1 MTDLLLRLFVKHAS
15 DTSDPAVRAGY
26 GRLAGVTGIVC
37 NLLLFALKLLAGTI
51 SGSVSITADAV
62 NNLSD
67 ASGSI
72 VTLVGFKLASRP
84 ADDEHPYG
92 HARMEYLSGLAVA
105 VLILVIGVELVK
117 SSVGKILHPE
127 AVEFSA
133 LIVVILVC
141 SILVKLWMAV
151 FNRKLGR
158 RIGSAALTAAA
169 ADSRN
174 DVISTGAVLL
184 ACIVGQ
190 LTGLKIDG
198 YVGLLVA
205 LFILWSGVGIAKDTI
220 DPLIGAKPDESL
232 VHAIA
237 YLMTSH
243 PSILGI
249 HDLMVHDYGPGRRF
263 ASVHAEL
270 DHRIDPLVAH
280 EILDEIERQAKSDLH
295 VDLVIHY
302 DPVVTDDPELTRLH
316 ILVDDLLAEMD
327 SRLKTHDFRMVP
339 GGGHTN
345 LIFDIAVPQD
355 IKLTKQD
362 IQSRLEEALRTRE
375 GKIYHTVITFDPI
388 AFNQESCEHLP
399 NGQ

>member
-1 MTDLLLRLFVKHAS
+1 MEQAQYNIRARIGKLS
-15 DTSDPAVRAGY
+15 GAV
-26 GRLAGVTGIVC
+26 GIIC
-37 NLLLFALKLLAGTI
+37 NCLLAAGKLIVGHMT
-51 SGSVSITADAV
+51 SSMSITADGL

-67 ASGSI
+67 GASSI
-72 VTLVGFKLASRP
+72 VTLLGFKLAEKP
-84 ADDEHPYG
+84 ADRKHPYG
-92 HARMEYLSGLAVA
+92 HARIEYIAGLTVA
-105 VLILVIGVELVK
+105 VMILFIGLELGK
-117 SSVGKILHPE
+117 SSVEKLIDPE
-127 AVEFSA
+127 PIEFSFTA
-133 LIVVILVC
+133 VWVLFA
-141 SILVKLWMAV
+141 SILVKLFMML
-151 FNRKLGR
+151 FNLKMGR
-158 RIGSAALTAAA
+158 RINSNALLATA

-237 YLMTSH
+237 CLMTSH
-243 PSILGI
+243 PNILGI

-280 EILDEIERQAKSDLH
+280 EILDEIERQAKRDLH

-302 DPVVTDDPELTRLH
+302 DPIVTDDPEVTAVHTRVTQ
-316 ILVDDLLAEMD
+316 ILRGIDP
-327 SRLKTHDFRMVP
+327 RLSIHDFRMVSGP
-339 GGGHTN
+339 HHAN
-345 LIFDIAVPQD
+345 VIFDMVIPAEYEDKTAQLRREVEAQLQD
-355 IKLTKQD
+355 
-362 IQSRLEEALRTRE
+362 
-375 GKIYHTVITFDPI
+375 GKKVYHLVITFDTA
-388 AFNQESCEHLP
+388 AFNEMTKEAQ
-399 NGQ
+399 G